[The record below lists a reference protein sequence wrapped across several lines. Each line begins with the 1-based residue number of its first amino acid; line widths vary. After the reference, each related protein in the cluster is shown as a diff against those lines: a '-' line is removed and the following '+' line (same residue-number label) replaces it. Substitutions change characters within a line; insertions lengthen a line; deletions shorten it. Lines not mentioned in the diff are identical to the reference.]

1 MKVLL
6 HLYLTLALGAES
18 GYLYSPDALML
29 WTGPLID
36 TYWMGNTGQ
45 Q

>member
-6 HLYLTLALGAES
+6 QSFLTLALGGES
-18 GYLYSPDALML
+18 GYLYSPDVLML

-36 TYWMGNTGQ
+36 TY
-45 Q
+45 